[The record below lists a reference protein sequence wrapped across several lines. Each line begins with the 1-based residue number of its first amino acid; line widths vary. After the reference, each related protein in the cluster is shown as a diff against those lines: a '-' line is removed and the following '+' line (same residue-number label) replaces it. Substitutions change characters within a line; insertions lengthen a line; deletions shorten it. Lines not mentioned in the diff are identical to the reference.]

1 MVGSGPSKKCDVER
15 VEEEKKT
22 ARAERSPLHIA
33 KPETRFLET
42 LCDLLHMD
50 KTRRPLTKIPDFF
63 PKTTAPRSK
72 NTWSRHRDVERLIT
86 EPEPRGVGASA
97 G

>member
-1 MVGSGPSKKCDVER
+1 MVGSGLSKECDVER

-42 LCDLLHMD
+42 LCDLLHKN

-63 PKTTAPRSK
+63 SKTTHTGRR
-72 NTWSRHRDVERLIT
+72 NTWSRHRDTERLIT
-86 EPEPRGVGASA
+86 EPEPRRVGASA